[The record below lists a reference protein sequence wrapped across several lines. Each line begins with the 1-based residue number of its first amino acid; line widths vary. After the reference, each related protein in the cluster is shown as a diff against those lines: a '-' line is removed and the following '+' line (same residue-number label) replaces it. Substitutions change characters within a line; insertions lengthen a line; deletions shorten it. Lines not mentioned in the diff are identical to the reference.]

1 MNVSDVLWPSATL
14 AEPKACAIVGGVPT
28 PVTVSVS
35 FAVPPGPVSTAEML
49 PVVLNLIP
57 VVVAFVTVVPHGAR
71 GATFELGMLG
81 AAAAAMW
88 GVVVARHALEAGT
101 QRVVTAYAAAILGLV
116 VGITLVLVFVS
127 SAVGLFA

>member
-1 MNVSDVLWPSATL
+1 VDARTTHPGDAAAARSLAFVLG
-14 AEPKACAIVGGVPT
+14 AI
-28 PVTVSVS
+28 
-35 FAVPPGPVSTAEML
+35 A
-49 PVVLNLIP
+49 LIP
-57 VVVAFVTVVPHGAR
+57 VVVALVTVVPHGGR